1 MAQHFYKW
9 RKWRK
14 KVGILNQNRANLTD
28 RLCDLISQGLTNR
41 EIVHTLDIAP
51 RTFYRWLAR
60 GMCEDGG
67 FYSEFADAV
76 RGAKEDYENSVIRVI
91 SEGIENRSN
100 HKEISAVLG
109 ITPRTF
115 CNWLA
120 RGNARN
126 SGFYHRIVKK
136 IERVKTERYERIMK
150 EALTSPRHQER
161 LEWLGKAEPKTMV
174 RVVPK

>member
-1 MAQHFYKW
+1 M
-9 RKWRK
+9 
-14 KVGILNQNRANLTD
+14 NQNRANLTD
-28 RLCDLISQGLTNR
+28 RLCDLISQGMTNR
-41 EIVHTLDIAP
+41 EILHTLEIAP
-51 RTFYRWLAR
+51 RTYYRWLAR

-67 FYSEFADAV
+67 FYSEISSAV
-76 RGAKEDYENSVIRVI
+76 RGAKKAYENSVIRII
-91 SEGIENRSN
+91 SEGIEKRSK

-126 SGFYHRIVKK
+126 SGFYHRIVKE
-136 IERVKTERYERIMK
+136 IERVEVEMYEKRSAELMSK
-150 EALTSPRHQER
+150 FMASPQYQEN
-161 LEWLGKAEPKTMV
+161 LQALGKAEPKTTV